1 MTARTMAADCGLFST
16 CRMRQWLF
24 RWPEWALTNA
34 TAHTISILQNANG
47 DQDETWF
54 VYFGVL
60 PPSAIVECIN
70 SENGTTI
77 HEWPNIEETPLDAPA
92 VPAWRRDAWHK
103 NLLKKVQKALR
114 QT

>member
-1 MTARTMAADCGLFST
+1 
-16 CRMRQWLF
+16 
-24 RWPEWALTNA
+24 
-34 TAHTISILQNANG
+34 
-47 DQDETWF
+47 
-54 VYFGVL
+54 
-60 PPSAIVECIN
+60 VECVN